1 MRTQIQLFVK
11 TTQPGLINPFGTGA
25 VDNQQLYI
33 YSQYDV
39 KLHVFN
45 EAGTYLQ
52 FDIQNGNFYMG
63 VVRSTG
69 AVISETFYEDFGY
82 EIENGNPVLKFPLN
96 LNTDLVHGA
105 LANDQVGMT
114 CAIWYTPLDESYRTL
129 VANFALTGIKPAC
142 VPPASITTVVQQTI
156 NSQEALFES
165 SSSSSEEHSASS
177 QSSQSSES
185 SSESSEST
193 QSEQS
198 SSSSSSLDYD
208 ARKFVVTEVG
218 GGAVANNGTY
228 EFAGLDV
235 NGNPYWM
242 YNEDAGE
249 TNLDKAYILHYC
261 NSTTT
266 ISSQDYGPGWRLGT
280 TIFEGEVNGT
290 AGNVGYKAY
299 QSTDKA
305 NPTQGNYLVRFYGQN
320 ASYYGIIYATVMDA
334 SVVSSSSSSSA

>member
-52 FDIQNGNFYMG
+52 FDISNGNFYMG

-69 AVISETFYEDFGY
+69 AIISETFYEDFGY
-82 EIENGNPVLKFPLN
+82 VTENGNPVLKFPLN

-105 LANDQVGMT
+105 LADNQVSMT

-129 VANFALTGIKPAC
+129 VANFGLTGIKPAC
-142 VPPASITTVVQQTI
+142 VPPASITTVVEQTI

-165 SSSSSEEHSASS
+165 SSSSSEEHSSS
-177 QSSQSSES
+177 SSEGNSDSSASSQSSES
-185 SSESSEST
+185 SST
-193 QSEQS
+193 

-208 ARKFVVTEVG
+208 ARTFEINEVG
-218 GGAVANNGTY
+218 GGNYINNGTY
-228 EFAGLDV
+228 TFAGLH
-235 NGNPYWM
+235 NNTPYWQ
-242 YNEDAGE
+242 YSGED
-249 TNLDKAYILHYC
+249 TNYDKGYILYYHGA
-261 NSTTT
+261 THT
-266 ISSQDYGPGWRLGT
+266 IGGSDFGPGWR
-280 TIFEGEVNGT
+280 IGT
-290 AGNVGYKAY
+290 AILSDTDTNNAGDKGYKSYLSYDSQNPKPGSYTIRFTGLGAS
-299 QSTDKA
+299 QSDSV
-305 NPTQGNYLVRFYGQN
+305 Y
-320 ASYYGIIYATVMDA
+320 A
-334 SVVSSSSSSSA
+334 SVFDSATVSSSSSS